1 MALTIGGLSTVG
13 VGLLSLFNGV
23 QGLVFGGEFQAGPE
37 LGISMFAACG
47 VMFILFG
54 VVGVVGGIL
63 ALRGEHISLAFVGAF
78 LGMLAGGMYGFW
90 LGLVAIAALVFSD
103 ADL

>member
-1 MALTIGGLSTVG
+1 MAIGGLTTIG

-23 QGLVFGGEFQAGPE
+23 QGLAFGGEFQSGPD
-37 LGISMFAACG
+37 LGFSMFAACG
-47 VMFILFG
+47 VIFMLFG
-54 VVGVVGGIL
+54 VVAIAGGML
-63 ALRGEHISLAFVGAF
+63 ALRGKHISLAFVGAF
-78 LGMLAGGMYGFW
+78 LGVLGGGMYGFW